1 MINFCPTPGKTG
13 TGAPI
18 YLMKT
23 YAVKVQNGKA
33 TVYDAQTGVQLRV
46 LSSKAVSA
54 QITGDQL
61 QVTTSD
67 GHVEIYSTATW
78 VLQRIL

>member
-1 MINFCPTPGKTG
+1 
-13 TGAPI
+13 
-18 YLMKT
+18 MKT

-33 TVYDAQTGVQLRV
+33 MVYDAQTGVQLRV

-67 GHVEIYSTATW
+67 GHVEIYSTTTW
-78 VLQRIL
+78 VLQRLL